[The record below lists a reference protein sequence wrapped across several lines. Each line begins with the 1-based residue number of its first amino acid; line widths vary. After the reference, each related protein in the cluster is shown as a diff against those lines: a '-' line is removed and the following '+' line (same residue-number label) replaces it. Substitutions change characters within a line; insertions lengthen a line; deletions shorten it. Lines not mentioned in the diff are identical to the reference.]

1 MIGLTNTE
9 ILNHEKGRFGNQ
21 LFRIGAVVGESMKR
35 NVEYYIPKEWEHCDL
50 FPNLKNKISVNDIK
64 HNVSSTHQEP
74 SFVYHNIPNNSGLLE
89 INGFFQSWKYLEGFE
104 DEVIEELSF
113 SKERIDKALSKM
125 SKDII
130 KLCVHVRWGDIYDR
144 ETGGGHKGFEKWH
157 PTMSL
162 NYYDNAISFVLNETK
177 IDEILIFTDN
187 TDTKDFIFGKF
198 EKFGVKVVYFD
209 YDSDYITDFVSQSL
223 CQHFVIANSTF
234 SWWSS
239 FLSKNK
245 NKIVCC
251 PKEEDWFGSAYTQH
265 DRSTLLPITWKRINQ

>member
-9 ILNHEKGRFGNQ
+9 ILHHEKGRFGNQ
-21 LFRIGAVVGESMKR
+21 LFRIGAVIGESMKR

-50 FPNLKNKISVNDIK
+50 FPNLKNKVLVNNIK
-64 HNVSSTHQEP
+64 NNISSTHQEP

-89 INGFFQSWKYLEGFE
+89 INGFFQSWKYFEGFE
-104 DEVIEELSF
+104 DKVIEELSF

-125 SKDII
+125 SKDTI
-130 KLCVHVRWGDIYDR
+130 KLCIHVRWGDVYDR
-144 ETGGGHKGFEKWH
+144 PKGNELEEFKKYH

-162 NYYDNAISFVLNETK
+162 NYYENAINFIRSKVK
-177 IDEILIFTDN
+177 IDEILVFTDN
-187 TDTKDFIFGKF
+187 SDTKDFIFGKL
-198 EKFGVKVVYFD
+198 EKFVPKVIYYD
-209 YDSDYITDFVSQSL
+209 YSVDFIDDFITQSL

-245 NKIVCC
+245 DKIICS
-251 PKEEDWFGSAYTQH
+251 PKEEDWFGPLCSNH
-265 DRSTLLPITWKRINQ
+265 DTSSLLPLTWERINQ